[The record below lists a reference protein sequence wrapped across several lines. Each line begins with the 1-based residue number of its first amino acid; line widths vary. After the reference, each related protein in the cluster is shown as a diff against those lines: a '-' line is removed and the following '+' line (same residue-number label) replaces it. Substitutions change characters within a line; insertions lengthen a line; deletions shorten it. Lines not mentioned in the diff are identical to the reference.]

1 MSSII
6 NIAMKDLKQT
16 FRDWK
21 SFLFLLIMPIAFTF
35 LFGFA
40 FSGSSDKKQD
50 LRLPVGIVNYDNQ
63 SLIGQN
69 LESNLNSSNVIKL
82 QSGDEE
88 TLITQ
93 VTKKDLVAT
102 LIIPA
107 GYGDSLKSE
116 NPLQLI
122 LWVDSASSD
131 GMGVQTEIG
140 MQAKR
145 LGSAVLTA
153 KILSPESG
161 ISFDQVFK
169 NTLQEWDNPPV
180 ALSQS
185 TKISQTI
192 ETQTVETT
200 ENNFTHSSPGMI
212 LQFAI
217 AGLITCAQ
225 VIVSERKNNC
235 LKRLMTTS
243 ASRAQV
249 LLGHYLSVLLT
260 IFAQFSLLILFGAL
274 VLKLNYFSQPL
285 AILLVAVT
293 ASLCIA
299 ALGLLIGVV
308 AKSEEQAIGFSLIC
322 MFLFSGLGGAWVPLE
337 FTGETFQAIGHF
349 TPIAW
354 AMDGFKNVLA
364 RGLGLESAWLPAAA
378 LLGYAI
384 VFFIVANWKFKTE

>member
-40 FSGSSDKKQD
+40 FSGSSDKEQD
-50 LRLPVGIVNYDNQ
+50 LRLPVGIVNYDSQ

-88 TLITQ
+88 KLITQ
-93 VTKKDLVAT
+93 VTKKDLVAA

-169 NTLQEWDNPPV
+169 ITLQEWDNPPV

-285 AILLVAVT
+285 AILLIAVT

-337 FTGETFQAIGHF
+337 FTGKVFQSIGHI
-349 TPIAW
+349 TPLAW
-354 AMDGFKNVLA
+354 AMDGFKNILA
-364 RGLGLESAWLPAAA
+364 RSLGLESAWLPAAA

-384 VFFIVANWKFKTE
+384 LFFILANWKFKTE

>member
-40 FSGSSDKKQD
+40 FSGSSDKEQD

-88 TLITQ
+88 KLITQ

-122 LWVDSASSD
+122 LWMDSASSD

-161 ISFDQVFK
+161 IAFEQVFK
-169 NTLQEWDNPPV
+169 NTLKEWDNPPV
-180 ALSQS
+180 SLSQS
-185 TKISQTI
+185 ASISQTI
-192 ETQTVETT
+192 ETQPVEIT

-235 LKRLMTTS
+235 LQRLMTTS

-285 AILLVAVT
+285 AILLIAVT

-384 VFFIVANWKFKTE
+384 VFFSLANWKFKTQ

>member
-40 FSGSSDKKQD
+40 FSGSSDKEQD
-50 LRLPVGIVNYDNQ
+50 LRLPVGIVNYDSQ

-88 TLITQ
+88 KLITQ

-107 GYGDSLKSE
+107 GYGDSLKRD

-161 ISFDQVFK
+161 ISFEQVFK
-169 NTLQEWDNPPV
+169 NTLKEWDNPPV

-185 TKISQTI
+185 TTISQTI
-192 ETQTVETT
+192 ETQAVETT
-200 ENNFTHSSPGMI
+200 DNNFTHSSPGMI

-285 AILLVAVT
+285 AILLIAVT

-384 VFFIVANWKFKTE
+384 LFFLMANWKFKTE

>member
-1 MSSII
+1 
-6 NIAMKDLKQT
+6 MKDLKQT

-40 FSGSSDKKQD
+40 FSGSSDKEQD
-50 LRLPVGIVNYDNQ
+50 LRLPVGIVNYDSQ
-63 SLIGQN
+63 SLIGRN
-69 LESNLNSSNVIKL
+69 LESNLNSSNVVKL

-88 TLITQ
+88 KLITQ
-93 VTKKDLVAT
+93 VTKKDLVAA

-285 AILLVAVT
+285 AILLIAVT

-384 VFFIVANWKFKTE
+384 LFFLLANWKFKTE